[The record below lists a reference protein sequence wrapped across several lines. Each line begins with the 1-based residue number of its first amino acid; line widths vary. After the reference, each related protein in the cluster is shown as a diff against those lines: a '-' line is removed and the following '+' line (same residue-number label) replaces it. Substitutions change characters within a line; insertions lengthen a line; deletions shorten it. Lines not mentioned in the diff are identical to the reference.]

1 MRFDSLD
8 AMLPVEPLSSAYN
21 ALSDEEAASRAAAD
35 PDAGVIPVGFW
46 ETVAPVAFPS
56 AKKP

>member
-1 MRFDSLD
+1 
-8 AMLPVEPLSSAYN
+8 MLPVEPLSSAYN
-21 ALSDEEAASRAAAD
+21 ALSDEEAASRAATD